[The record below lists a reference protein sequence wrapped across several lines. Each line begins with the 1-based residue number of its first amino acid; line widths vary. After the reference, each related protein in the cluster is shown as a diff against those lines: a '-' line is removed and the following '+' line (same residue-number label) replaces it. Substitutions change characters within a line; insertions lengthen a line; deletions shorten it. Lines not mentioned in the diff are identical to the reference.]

1 MESFW
6 RNIFRRDYFLPFF
19 NIGIQNGIKYFE
31 KFTQEQKLRYI
42 DFLMVVLHLENP
54 NTRTRHTVKVAF
66 LQKSREVNYFT
77 VKMFWFHPIFAKTFF
92 VKSTTPYVFSNFF
105 HKNVT
110 FTKFFSKSVRENFL
124 FFNIVVLKIF
134 IPPKILS
141 CAKICQITSGF
152 RRAFYYVD

>member
-1 MESFW
+1 M
-6 RNIFRRDYFLPFF
+6 PFF

-77 VKMFWFHPIFAKTFF
+77 VKMF
-92 VKSTTPYVFSNFF
+92 
-105 HKNVT
+105 
-110 FTKFFSKSVRENFL
+110 
-124 FFNIVVLKIF
+124 
-134 IPPKILS
+134 
-141 CAKICQITSGF
+141 
-152 RRAFYYVD
+152 